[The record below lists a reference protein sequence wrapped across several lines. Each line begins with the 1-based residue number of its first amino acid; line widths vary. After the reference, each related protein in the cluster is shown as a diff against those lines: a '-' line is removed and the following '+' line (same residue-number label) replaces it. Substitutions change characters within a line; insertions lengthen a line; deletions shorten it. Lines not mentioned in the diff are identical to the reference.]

1 MSDTSVSRADGPG
14 RWLAKAATEVLSP
27 YTVLIA
33 LPFAV
38 GAATQDRQAE
48 ALWWAA
54 ALAVFSSLIPW
65 VLIMGG
71 ALRGRWEGHHVRN
84 REGRKTPLI
93 ICGCSVIAVTVLM
106 VAMDAPASMQAL
118 GVAELI
124 LLLVTVGVTFG
135 FKWKISIHAA
145 VASAAALVTAVLYGM
160 AWHWLWLLVVLVGWS
175 RVRINDHDLP
185 QVVAGTLLGLV
196 GGALFIGLA

>member
-1 MSDTSVSRADGPG
+1 MSETSISRVTSPG

-33 LPFAV
+33 LPFVV
-38 GAATQDRQAE
+38 GAATQDRQSE

-54 ALAVFSSLIPW
+54 ALAVFSSFVPW

-84 REGRKTPLI
+84 REGRKTPLL
-93 ICGCSVIAVTVLM
+93 ICVASVVVVTVAM
-106 VAMDAPASMQAL
+106 VVFDAPTSMKAL
-118 GVAELI
+118 GIAELI
-124 LLLVTVGVTFG
+124 LLMVTIGVTIG
-135 FKWKISIHAA
+135 FKWKISVHAA
-145 VASAAALVTAVLYGM
+145 VAASAALITAVLYGT
-160 AWHWLWLLVVLVGWS
+160 AWHALWLLVLLVGWA

-196 GGALFIGLA
+196 GGALFVGLA